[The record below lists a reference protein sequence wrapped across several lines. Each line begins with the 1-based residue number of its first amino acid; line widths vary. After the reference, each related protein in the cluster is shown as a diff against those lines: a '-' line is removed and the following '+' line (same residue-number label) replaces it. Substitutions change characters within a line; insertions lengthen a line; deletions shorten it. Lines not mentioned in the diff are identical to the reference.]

1 MWTLRLFSRL
11 RLAVGIHCGGFG
23 RGFGSRGF
31 SLLAPAAIATTTA
44 AAPATATSTLI
55 RLGCRAGLR
64 LWCFGRFGGGFVG
77 LRDSSCVMAVP
88 FRALVASRLA
98 GEAFN
103 LTTPAALG
111 GEAVKAWLL
120 RGHAPLDA
128 GLASVIVAKTTIT
141 IAQGLFLL
149 VGIVVAWRSVLNG
162 SLLLYSMLWLLAIEA
177 VALGLFVLVQ
187 TRGMF
192 GWAGGLL
199 DRLGI
204 HAPRGRSTLG
214 RVDAALGQFYRT
226 APLRLVLSIVFHFVA
241 WLLGSLETWLILKF
255 LGSEVS
261 LATATVIEAFGTAI
275 KVATFLIP
283 ASLGALEGG
292 FLATFLALGLSPTTA
307 ISFSLVRRVREVVWI
322 AIGLVLFAVMRPRAV
337 AVS

>member
-1 MWTLRLFSRL
+1 VTG
-11 RLAVGIHCGGFG
+11 V
-23 RGFGSRGF
+23 
-31 SLLAPAAIATTTA
+31 
-44 AAPATATSTLI
+44 
-55 RLGCRAGLR
+55 
-64 LWCFGRFGGGFVG
+64 
-77 LRDSSCVMAVP
+77 
-88 FRALVASRLA
+88 
-98 GEAFN
+98 
-103 LTTPAALG
+103 
-111 GEAVKAWLL
+111 
-120 RGHAPLDA
+120 
-128 GLASVIVAKTTIT
+128 
-141 IAQGLFLL
+141 
-149 VGIVVAWRSVLNG
+149 
-162 SLLLYSMLWLLAIEA
+162 
-177 VALGLFVLVQ
+177 GLFVLVQ

-214 RVDAALGQFYRT
+214 RVDDALGQFYRT

-337 AVS
+337 AAS

>member
-1 MWTLRLFSRL
+1 LKYLRF
-11 RLAVGIHCGGFG
+11 A
-23 RGFGSRGF
+23 
-31 SLLAPAAIATTTA
+31 LLALGVALLAALVVQNDPAAVLGSIVDLSWRLVIVLCFPVALVMLFD
-44 AAPATATSTLI
+44 TLGW
-55 RLGCRAGLR
+55 RFAFLR
-64 LWCFGRFGGGFVG
+64 E
-77 LRDSSCVMAVP
+77 AVP

-214 RVDAALGQFYRT
+214 RVDDALGQFYRT